1 MIRKLN
7 KSHIFSKATYF
18 LFAAC
23 IGLSTSASAQAPNA
37 DALKLLKSSTDYVAS
52 LQQFTVQSESTIE
65 AVLASGQKIQ
75 FNNNASMAL
84 MRPNKLIAKREG
96 DIIDQR
102 MYYNGKTFT
111 LYNPDANVYASA
123 NVPSTLD
130 GMMDTVRDQFDII
143 APASDLLYKNAFD
156 KLTENATTGF
166 IVGQS
171 MVDGVLCN
179 HIAFSSPGTDL
190 QLWIDAGAKPL
201 PRKLVV
207 TSTDVAGAPQFE
219 VRLTKWKLSPNLT
232 AADFEFTAPTGA
244 QKIDFIA
251 PTAPTN

>member
-1 MIRKLN
+1 MIPKLN
-7 KSHIFSKATYF
+7 ILIKMPAML
-18 LFAAC
+18 LFT
-23 IGLSTSASAQAPNA
+23 GLGFTASVFAQTPNA
-37 DALKLLKSSTDYVAS
+37 DALALLKSSTDYVAN
-52 LQQFTVQSESTIE
+52 LQQFTVQSESSIE
-65 AVLASGQKIQ
+65 AVLISGQKIQ
-75 FNNNASMAL
+75 FSNNASMAL
-84 MRPNKLIAKREG
+84 LRPNKLIAKREG

-111 LYNPDANVYASA
+111 FFNPDANVYATAS
-123 NVPSTLD
+123 VPATLD
-130 GMMDTVRDQFDII
+130 GMLDTVRNQFDII
-143 APASDLLYKNAFD
+143 APASDLLYKDAYIRM
-156 KLTENATTGF
+156 TQNATSGF

-179 HIAFSSPGTDL
+179 HIAFSSPGTDW

-207 TSTDVAGAPQFE
+207 TSTDVASAPQFE